1 VRETLHRAL
10 APLLLA
16 AALTAAPALPLLA
29 ETAEPGELEKLQ
41 KEIGTSLERQKEL
54 QAQAEAARAEA
65 EAVRAKLIETAAR
78 VQTHEADVS
87 ASEDRLQGLKGAEA
101 VLTAQLERR
110 KDDMAELLA
119 ALTRLDRHPPPA
131 LAVRPDDAL
140 ASIRSALLLGTL
152 VPELQAEAAEL
163 RDRLQQLAALRREIG
178 EEREVLAGAEALL
191 ENERSELQALLDRK
205 LATQQK
211 FAAAAESEQARAERL
226 SRQATDLSDLISR
239 LENQAAERLPAT
251 RPEPRPEPQ
260 PEKPVRA
267 APAPAG
273 EAQHQVAILRPP
285 ASPPSMPS
293 SRRFSDAKGLIRP
306 PVTGTVIRGY
316 GSREG
321 GTSTQGI
328 TISTRSDA
336 QIVAPFDGK
345 VSYAGPFR
353 HYGQLLIISVGEGY
367 HVLLAGMARIDCSV
381 GQNLLAGEPVGMM
394 GPPPAED
401 DSAAQDRLATRGE
414 AGRRPALYIEFRKDG
429 DPIDPGPWLLMSDK
443 KARG

>member
-10 APLLLA
+10 ARLLLA
-16 AALTAAPALPLLA
+16 AALTAPSALPLLA

-54 QAQAEAARAEA
+54 QAQAETARAEA
-65 EAVRAKLIETAAR
+65 EAIRARLIETAAR
-78 VQTHEADVS
+78 VQTHEADVT

-101 VLTAQLERR
+101 VLTARLESRR
-110 KDDMAELLA
+110 DDMAELLA

-152 VPELQAEAAEL
+152 VPELQAEATEL
-163 RDRLQQLAALRREIG
+163 RDRLEQLAALRREIG
-178 EEREVLAGAEALL
+178 EEREVLADAEASLDK
-191 ENERSELQALLDRK
+191 ERIELQALFDRK

-211 FAAAAESEQARAERL
+211 FAAAAESEEARAERL
-226 SRQATDLSDLISR
+226 SRQATGLSDLISR

-251 RPEPRPEPQ
+251 RPELRPEPQ
-260 PEKPVRA
+260 PETPARA
-267 APAPAG
+267 TGAG
-273 EAQHQVAILRPP
+273 EPPRQVAVLRPP

-293 SRRFSDAKGLIRP
+293 SRRFSDARGLIRP
-306 PVTGTVIRGY
+306 PVTGTLIREY

-321 GTSTQGI
+321 GARTQGI

-381 GQNLLAGEPVGMM
+381 GQNILAGEPVGTM
-394 GPPPAED
+394 GPPPAGD
-401 DSAAQDRLATRGE
+401 DPAAQDGLATRGE
-414 AGRRPALYIEFRKDG
+414 TGRGPALYIEFRKDG

-443 KARG
+443 KASG